1 VKDSDEFEMALEIWA
16 PLVAARR
23 NTPRTIKRFGN
34 RIRYFAMLQQG
45 EALDR
50 PAWREAV
57 DSLKRMFRRLGPR
70 TSSGSAYKAPPKS
83 PALSESRLIALSA
96 LYEAFGTGWNKVL
109 AGLSGPADASVPG
122 NHSVLDRSGKTLGV
136 AVRNAF
142 FLHAGEFDQQ
152 WPPSDQEIETFKR
165 LLAGVR
171 LPGDAEI
178 LKPAASG
185 KAEPQPEGADSL
197 ESQAKFQNDPAS
209 RKMEQGETPADS
221 VSGDDGQRFWGNSE
235 EKSWDRRPQ

>member
-1 VKDSDEFEMALEIWA
+1 
-16 PLVAARR
+16 VAARR

-50 PAWREAV
+50 PAWREAI

-70 TSSGSAYKAPPKS
+70 TSSGWADKAPPKS
-83 PALSESRLIALSA
+83 TALSESRLVALSA

-109 AGLSGPADASVPG
+109 VELSELTDASVPG
-122 NHSVLDRSGKTLGV
+122 NHSALDRSGKPLGV
-136 AVRNAF
+136 AVRKAF

-152 WPPSDQEIETFKR
+152 WPPSDEEIETFKR

-178 LKPAASG
+178 LKPAAADKVKQPSQG
-185 KAEPQPEGADSL
+185 AESL
-197 ESQAKFQNDPAS
+197 ESQISQVVSQDDPAS
-209 RKMEQGETPADS
+209 HKTEQAGTPAES
-221 VSGDDGQRFWGNSE
+221 VSGDDDQRFWVA
-235 EKSWDRRPQ
+235 